1 MFRCLEKIT
10 FVFMKTISIFGTGNV
25 AFHMIKAISLLKNY
39 KILQVYGRSEQK
51 HYDFSNEFNFDLKT
65 TSDLNEIQPADFYLV
80 CIKDD
85 AIEEFIEKIAR
96 PNIICM
102 HTSGSLPLLDKNCKN
117 AVFYPLQTFS
127 KSSELNYAEIPFCIE
142 ATEEDVFTKVEEL
155 ALAISDSVFSIST
168 EQRRSLH
175 VSAVFVCNFVNH
187 LYSLGEEIC
196 KEKGVPFEIL
206 KPLIKETA
214 SKVQQISPTEAQ
226 TGPAKRN
233 DQNTI
238 QSHLRQLSGKDQKNV
253 YQLLT
258 NSILNTYGY

>member
-1 MFRCLEKIT
+1 
-10 FVFMKTISIFGTGNV
+10 MKTVSIFGTGNV
-25 AFHMIKAISLLKNY
+25 AFHMIKAISLLKNFQ
-39 KILQVYGRSEQK
+39 LHQVYGR
-51 HYDFSNEFNFDLKT
+51 NEKNLSTLCDQFCFEINF
-65 TSDLNEIQPADFYLV
+65 TSKLADIEYADFYLV

-85 AIEEFIEKIAR
+85 AIADFIEKIAH

-102 HTSGSLPLLDKNCKN
+102 HTSGSLELLNKNCRN

-127 KSSELNYAEIPFCIE
+127 KESDLNYAEIPFCLEAENESVLEEIIE
-142 ATEEDVFTKVEEL
+142 FAS
-155 ALAISDSVFSIST
+155 AISDSVHKIST

-187 LYSLGEEIC
+187 LYSIGEEIC
-196 KEKGVPFEIL
+196 QEKKVPFEVL

-214 SKVQQISPTEAQ
+214 LKVQQISPKEAQ

-233 DQNTI
+233 DQKTI
-238 QSHLRQLSGKDQKNV
+238 ANHLNGLSSEQQKTI

-258 NSILNTYGY
+258 NSILKNYG